1 MADVLRKAL
10 QTIILYRDGS
20 QRVVEPGEV
29 ITLTDKEFNELRRI
43 NPDCMGKL
51 DEAEVALIEK
61 KEAADQAE
69 VALIEKKEAADQAE
83 VALIEKKEAADQAA
97 TKPASKKASNKD
109 QPEED
114 L

>member
-29 ITLTDKEFNELRRI
+29 ITLTDKEFNELRQI
-43 NPDCMGKL
+43 NPDCLGKL

-61 KEAADQAE
+61 KEAADQA
-69 VALIEKKEAADQAE
+69 AA
-83 VALIEKKEAADQAA
+83 
-97 TKPASKKASNKD
+97 KPTSKKASNKD
-109 QPEED
+109 RPEED

>member
-20 QRVVEPGEV
+20 QKVVEPGEV
-29 ITLTDKEFNELRRI
+29 ITLTDKEFNELRQI

-61 KEAADQAE
+61 KEAADQA
-69 VALIEKKEAADQAE
+69 
-83 VALIEKKEAADQAA
+83 AADQAA
-97 TKPASKKASNKD
+97 AKPAGKKASNRD
-109 QPEED
+109 QPEDD

>member
-61 KEAADQAE
+61 KEAADQA
-69 VALIEKKEAADQAE
+69 
-83 VALIEKKEAADQAA
+83 A

-109 QPEED
+109 KPEDD

>member
-61 KEAADQAE
+61 KEAADQA
-69 VALIEKKEAADQAE
+69 AADQAT
-83 VALIEKKEAADQAA
+83 A
-97 TKPASKKASNKD
+97 KPASKKASNKD
-109 QPEED
+109 QPEDD

>member
-29 ITLTDKEFNELRRI
+29 ITLTDKEFNELRQI
-43 NPDCMGKL
+43 NPDCLGKL

-61 KEAADQAE
+61 KEAADQA
-69 VALIEKKEAADQAE
+69 
-83 VALIEKKEAADQAA
+83 A
-97 TKPASKKASNKD
+97 TAKPASKKASNKG
-109 QPEED
+109 QPEDD

>member
-29 ITLTDKEFNELRRI
+29 ITLTDKEFNELRQI

-51 DEAEVALIEK
+51 DE
-61 KEAADQAE
+61 
-69 VALIEKKEAADQAE
+69 AE

>member
-29 ITLTDKEFNELRRI
+29 ITLTDKEFNELRQI
-43 NPDCMGKL
+43 NPDCLGKL

-61 KEAADQAE
+61 KEAADQA
-69 VALIEKKEAADQAE
+69 AA
-83 VALIEKKEAADQAA
+83 
-97 TKPASKKASNKD
+97 KPASKKASNKG
-109 QPEED
+109 QPEDD